1 MKQKNSN
8 NKADQSNSNPD
19 TSGANRAYQK
29 VLDNR
34 SNQLNP
40 NNPLFNKPKGK

>member
-1 MKQKNSN
+1 MSNNNHKANQKNQN
-8 NKADQSNSNPD
+8 QG
-19 TSGANRAYQK
+19 TSGTNTPHQK

-40 NNPLFNKPKGK
+40 NNPLYKIKK

>member
-1 MKQKNSN
+1 MSN
-8 NKADQSNSNPD
+8 NNHKANQNNPNPN
-19 TSGANRAYQK
+19 TSGNNDAYQK

-40 NNPLFNKPKGK
+40 NNPIYKGKK